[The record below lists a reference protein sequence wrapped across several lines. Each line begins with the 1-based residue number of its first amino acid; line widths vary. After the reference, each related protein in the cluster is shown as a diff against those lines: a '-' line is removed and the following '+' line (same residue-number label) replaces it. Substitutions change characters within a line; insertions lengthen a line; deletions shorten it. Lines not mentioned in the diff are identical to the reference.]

1 MKKAIISGSTGLIG
15 SCVTN
20 KLIDEGIEVL
30 CLGRKQLDQNGMLE
44 IFGRNVNYLPLD
56 MKDISNLHK
65 KSAEIGWE
73 SNGDCVFFNFSWGGC
88 FKLTD
93 GDFSMQL
100 NNTIYSANAVKA
112 AKKMGC
118 ERFINVGSLE
128 ETFLEQSLAN
138 KSNPISDQIDYA
150 LCKLAARDLCKII
163 AYLEKIDYIHTRLSA
178 PLAPDLSRGSYISKS
193 INLIK
198 KGKVFAKPKNKK
210 LFDIV
215 STHDVAS
222 AYYLIGKYGKNN
234 SDYFIG
240 TSKPI
245 TLEKFFEKASLL
257 VKGVELTSLS
267 DDELYDPIFSTHNLY
282 IDTGFSITKDPLE
295 TLNK

>member
-30 CLGRKQLDQNGMLE
+30 CLGRKPLE
-44 IFGRNVNYLPLD
+44 LKDTIKIFGKAVNYLPLD
-56 MKDISNLHK
+56 MKDILNLEE
-65 KSAEIGWE
+65 KSASIGWE
-73 SNGDCVFFNFSWGGC
+73 FDEDCVFFNFSWGGR

-100 NNTIYSANAVKA
+100 SNAVYAANAVKV

-128 ETFLEQSLAN
+128 ETFLEQSLAKN
-138 KSNPISDQIDYA
+138 SNHMSDQIDYA
-150 LCKLAARDLCKII
+150 LCKLTARDLCKIT

-178 PLAPDLSRGSYISKS
+178 TLAPDFSKGGYISKT
-193 INLIK
+193 IKLIK
-198 KGKVFAKPKNKK
+198 EGKDFNMPKNKK
-210 LFDIV
+210 LFDII
-215 STHDVAS
+215 STHDVAL

-240 TSKPI
+240 TSKPT

-257 VKGVELTSLS
+257 FKGVKSS
-267 DDELYDPIFSTHNLY
+267 SMCQDESYDPIFSIQNLH
-282 IDTGFSITKDPLE
+282 IDTGFSPTIDPLE
-295 TLNK
+295 TFNK